1 MACRIGDLV
10 HIPQATELIDC
21 GANSI
26 NDPQLTIPL
35 RVVRVDSPKVGVVTE
50 TSRNGGYVRVYCE
63 GSHWSILDTNV
74 YSLQDTE
81 L

>member
-21 GANSI
+21 EATSV

-35 RVVRVDSPKVGVVTE
+35 RVVRVESPKVGVVTE
-50 TSRNGGYVRVYCE
+50 TSAHGGYVKVYCDGE
-63 GSHWSILDTNV
+63 HWAILDTSV
-74 YSLQDTE
+74 YSL
-81 L
+81 